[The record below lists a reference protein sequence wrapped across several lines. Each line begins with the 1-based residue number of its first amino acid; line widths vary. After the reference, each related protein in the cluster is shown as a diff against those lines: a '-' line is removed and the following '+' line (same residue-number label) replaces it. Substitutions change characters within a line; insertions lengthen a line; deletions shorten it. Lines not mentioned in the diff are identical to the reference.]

1 MVGIG
6 NSRVRALYIAV
17 GLLLWGAPLKGE
29 EPTPRKYTRQ
39 QVARMAG
46 NPLSYLW
53 MLAIQND
60 TFWLD
65 GSIEGVDKIH
75 ANVTTIMPVMPMQL
89 TEKVKLIFRP
99 WIPIVSIDKPRQRGD
114 IRLIDPTGDWTA
126 ENIAIENTSWDSGI
140 GDVGFWAAV
149 ASNEAATPPFVWGV
163 GVTARFDTAS
173 RAEFGSGR
181 YSAGPMGLAFYI
193 GEKWNVG
200 GILQHWWDYAGD
212 SQRDHVNL
220 TNFQYAVEYKWSR
233 RVRIGATPNIVYD
246 WENGTYDVPVGLG
259 ASTVVRI
266 GRLPV
271 SLGFEVDRHWSN
283 NDLIH
288 NQWQLRLTIVP
299 VLPSPDWSHRPL
311 F

>member
-1 MVGIG
+1 MLHRIAVVW
-6 NSRVRALYIAV
+6 SLFLVLALYATP
-17 GLLLWGAPLKGE
+17 GTSDE
-29 EPTPRKYTRQ
+29 SRPRKYSKQ
-39 QVARMAG
+39 QIAQMAG

-60 TFWLD
+60 TYWLD

-75 ANVTTIMPVMPMQL
+75 ANVTTIMPIMPMQL
-89 TEKVKLIFRP
+89 TENYKLIFRP
-99 WIPIVSIDKPRQRGD
+99 WIPIVSIDKPRDRDD
-114 IRLIDPTGDWTA
+114 IRLIDSQGEWSL
-126 ENIAIENTSWDSGI
+126 ENTDAVLDTSWGNGI

-149 ASNEAATPPFVWGV
+149 TTNEASTPPFVWGA
-163 GVTARFDTAS
+163 GITARFDTAS
-173 RAEFGSGR
+173 RDEFGSGR
-181 YSAGPMGLAFYI
+181 YSAGPMGLAFYV
-193 GEKWNVG
+193 GKKWNFG

-212 SQRDHVNL
+212 SKRDHVNL
-220 TNFQYAVEYKWSR
+220 TNFQYAVEYKGSR

-246 WENGTYDVPVGLG
+246 WESDTYDFPVGIG
-259 ASTVVRI
+259 ASTLVKI

-288 NQWQLRLTIVP
+288 NKWQLRITIVP
-299 VLPSPDWSHRPL
+299 VLPAPDWSRKPL